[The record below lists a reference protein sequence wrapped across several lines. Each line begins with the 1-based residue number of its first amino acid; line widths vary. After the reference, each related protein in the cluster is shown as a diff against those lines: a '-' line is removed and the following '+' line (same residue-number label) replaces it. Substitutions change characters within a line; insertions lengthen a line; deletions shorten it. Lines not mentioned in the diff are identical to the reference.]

1 MKVLKAT
8 QEQKESL
15 ESFTSGQWIIRFV
28 EDADGNFI
36 IGKSIFENAKYDQVR
51 NELLALEEIPY
62 NPKVEEEI

>member
-15 ESFTSGQWIIRFV
+15 ESFTNGQWIIRFV

-36 IGKSIFENAKYDQVR
+36 IGKSILKNPKYNQVR
-51 NELLALEEIPY
+51 DELLALQEIPY
-62 NPKVEEEI
+62 NPETEEV